1 MFHTSRE
8 MPVRRPLR
16 LSILAIL
23 EEGLQGIV
31 LLLGVL
37 VVIVVARSSG
47 TMTIEGYPIM
57 SLPKSCPHFPMR
69 PSQFTCDCSAFVT
82 YFPLIVTGL

>member
-8 MPVRRPLR
+8 LPVRRPLR

-37 VVIVVARSSG
+37 AVIVVARSSG

-57 SLPKSCPHFPMR
+57 SLPQSCPHFPMW
-69 PSQFTCDCSAFVT
+69 PPEFSCDCNAFVT